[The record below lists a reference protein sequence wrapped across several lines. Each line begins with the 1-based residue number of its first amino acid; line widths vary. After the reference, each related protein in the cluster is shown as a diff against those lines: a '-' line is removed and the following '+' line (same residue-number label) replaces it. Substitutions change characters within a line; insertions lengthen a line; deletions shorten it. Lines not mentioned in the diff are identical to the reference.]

1 MEWYFFG
8 NYGGVKNEY
17 KNREIQRVNKRTS
30 GEKRWAQQWLE
41 EDTITYKF
49 SEVRRVNPKVNT
61 VCNMIEEVRRKHRQV
76 TIEGEERPEL
86 VELAGG
92 EYKVTEEIKDMGRS
106 LGKKG
111 NKEEEEE
118 EIIFTNTTPTVESE
132 PTATNGRVRVTMA
145 LGSGSKRREHLRII
159 NNCRSAQELNERT
172 ALMRTW
178 RVEIR
183 HEQEEDTV
191 RGDGFCG
198 YAAMTNIIRG
208 VERKLDM
215 RNRQDRL
222 EVGITI
228 REMISKAS
236 GSITKGWRRINELAR
251 NHKERAEGAYEELMK
266 EATHFLSHE
275 GLISDFWMHD

>member
-1 MEWYFFG
+1 M
-8 NYGGVKNEY
+8 
-17 KNREIQRVNKRTS
+17 
-30 GEKRWAQQWLE
+30 
-41 EDTITYKF
+41 
-49 SEVRRVNPKVNT
+49 
-61 VCNMIEEVRRKHRQV
+61 
-76 TIEGEERPEL
+76 
-86 VELAGG
+86 
-92 EYKVTEEIKDMGRS
+92 
-106 LGKKG
+106 
-111 NKEEEEE
+111 
-118 EIIFTNTTPTVESE
+118 ESE

-159 NNCRSAQELNERT
+159 NNCRTTQELNERT
-172 ALMRTW
+172 ALMRIW
-178 RVEIR
+178 RVEIK
-183 HEQEEDTV
+183 HEQVEDTV

-236 GSITKGWRRINELAR
+236 GSIRKKWRRINELAR

-275 GLISDFWMHD
+275 GLISDFWMHDRLVDGRCEELRYSRWDKSTRMERGYELLESRFGSQRNRGQVLNSGNGKKYLKKRC